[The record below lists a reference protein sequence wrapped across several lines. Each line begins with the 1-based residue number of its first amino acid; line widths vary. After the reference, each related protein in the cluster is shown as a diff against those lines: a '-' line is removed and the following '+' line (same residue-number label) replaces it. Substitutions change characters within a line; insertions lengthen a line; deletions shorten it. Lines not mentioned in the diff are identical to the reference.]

1 MRGLNSKIDKLDE
14 AIDDYKPNFICL
26 VETHLAKEEKIGIP
40 EYRIYRNDGTKNRKG
55 ILISVRNSI
64 KTISVEVSRYDEVGQ
79 TLRILLNNLR
89 QKIRIGVI
97 YGPQENMTPNNELKL
112 LCKTIAA
119 QIEIIKE
126 KYQPFQYK
134 DKKPYSRQQ
143 RNNIKRGKATQK
155 NNWEI

>member
-1 MRGLNSKIDKLDE
+1 M
-14 AIDDYKPNFICL
+14 
-26 VETHLAKEEKIGIP
+26 
-40 EYRIYRNDGTKNRKG
+40 
-55 ILISVRNSI
+55 SVRNSI

-79 TLRILLNNLR
+79 ILRILLNNLR

-97 YGPQENMTPNNELKL
+97 YGPQDNMTPNNELKL

-143 RNNIKRGKATQK
+143 RNNIKRRKATQK